1 MFESKT
7 PIRIVAVVG
16 LNMLGILVAVVVV
29 GILVVDVGILVVVVG
44 IRVVVVVGILVVV
57 GGGVV
62 EMGAFGMVQMVV
74 AAVVVEQVVDKFQAK
89 CEFDTRLEP
98 RVIQYRHAHAC

>member
-1 MFESKT
+1 VIDFFPLISNEADNGELYVMFESKT

-16 LNMLGILVAVVVV
+16 RNMLGILVAVVVV
-29 GILVVDVGILVVVVG
+29 VV
-44 IRVVVVVGILVVV
+44 
-57 GGGVV
+57 GGVV

-98 RVIQYRHAHAC
+98 RVIQYPHAHEC